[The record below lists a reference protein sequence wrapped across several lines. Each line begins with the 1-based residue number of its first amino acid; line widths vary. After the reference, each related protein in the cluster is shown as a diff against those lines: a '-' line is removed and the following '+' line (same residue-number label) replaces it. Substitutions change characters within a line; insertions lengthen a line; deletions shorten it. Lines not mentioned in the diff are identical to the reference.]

1 MKFIVEFRLKPD
13 SKKKVVEIF
22 ERTGPNRNPGVA
34 FGGAWIGLRSDVV
47 FVLAESD
54 DEASV
59 AKASAS
65 WREHGDCVIHPVID
79 VENF

>member
-1 MKFIVEFRLKPD
+1 MKFLVEFNLKPD

-22 ERTGPNRNPGVA
+22 ERTGPNRKPGVT
-34 FGGAWIGLRSDVV
+34 FRGAWIGTRSDVV

-54 DEASV
+54 DEALV
-59 AKASAS
+59 TKAAES
-65 WREHGDCVIHPVID
+65 WREYGDCEIQPVID